1 MLTDD
6 FGLFKKQDLG
16 ARFPANYLNPTKI
29 EVIYNRIWLES
40 SVELNTCHYLDGSNA
55 IRPNL

>member
-1 MLTDD
+1 MISVSS
-6 FGLFKKQDLG
+6 KKQDLG
-16 ARFPANYLNPTKI
+16 ARLPTNYLNHTKI

-40 SVELNTCHYLDGSNA
+40 SVELNTYHHLDGSNA